1 VKILLSAF
9 AYEPF
14 QGSEPEVGWGWA
26 LRLGGLGGV
35 VDDSRDRATEIA
47 GKRRVDVVNALGD
60 ALAGVGDPH
69 LNSLLS
75 HGANLRCHE
84 FSWQKKVQRIFG
96 FAS

>member
-1 VKILLSAF
+1 MKILLSAF

-84 FSWQKKVQRIFG
+84 FSWPKKVQRIFG